1 MRSPGPLYALALTGC
16 IANPPAPAPLG
27 YFEVARVS
35 ECGTAA
41 SRGVTNIVLGEDLA
55 ERLLGLLQVEQV
67 DSPQCW
73 YKNSDGLL
81 GLEAGPF
88 CEPTLYAF
96 FRLVDSD
103 WTLET
108 VNRQPIVLCHERARK

>member
-1 MRSPGPLYALALTGC
+1 MRKAVPAYALALTGC
-16 IANPPAPAPLG
+16 MANPPALDPLG
-27 YFEVARVS
+27 YVEVARVS

-41 SRGVTNIVLGEDLA
+41 SRGVTNIVLGKELA
-55 ERLLGLLQVEQV
+55 ERLLRLLPVERV

-73 YKNSDGLL
+73 YKHSDGLV
-81 GLEAGPF
+81 GVEAGPF

-103 WTLET
+103 WELET
-108 VNRQPIVLCHERARK
+108 LNRQPIVLCHERVR